1 VSGERYV
8 LLGLA
13 PPRSAWFRELARWTS
28 SATIDAEFVK
38 CLSGEEVRARLGSG
52 RQHSALVV
60 DTSVPAFDRDLVA
73 TAGAA
78 FTPVIAI
85 DDGRRPTWSPVDLGV
100 AAVLAPSFTPD
111 DLTEVLAAHTRRIGR
126 GDVLPAALG
135 DEPASAWRGSLVA
148 VCGTGGTGASVVA
161 TALAQG
167 LAADARLGGR
177 VLLADLALRADQA
190 MLHDAPDLGPGLQ
203 EVVEAH
209 RLGRPS
215 ADDIRRATFD
225 IPRRGY
231 QLLLGL
237 RRPSAWS
244 ALRPSA
250 VEAAVDGLRR
260 TWQLVVADV
269 TGDVEGEADCGSA
282 DVEERNHL
290 ARTAT
295 RQADAVVVV
304 GAGGLKGVH
313 SLAGLLRALL
323 DHGVAPGRLV
333 PVVNRA
339 PRSPRAH
346 AEMAAAIAA
355 LAGDTVAVPSPVFL
369 PDKRID
375 DALRDGLP
383 LPFALSAPVVG
394 AVRAVLDATADLA
407 PPHDEP
413 TPITPGS
420 LGAWTGQDAD
430 TA

>member
-1 VSGERYV
+1 M

-13 PPRSAWFRELARWTS
+13 PPRSVWFREVARWTS

-38 CLSGEEVRARLGSG
+38 CLSAEEVRARLGSG
-52 RQHSALVV
+52 RQHSALLV
-60 DTSVPAFDRDLVA
+60 DTAVTAFDRDLVA

-78 FTPVIAI
+78 LTPVIAV
-85 DDGRRPTWSPVDLGV
+85 DDGRRPGWSPADLGV
-100 AAVLAPSFTPD
+100 AAVLPSTFTPD
-111 DLTEVLAAHTRRIGR
+111 DLAEALAVHTRRIGR
-126 GDVLPAALG
+126 GDSLPAALAE
-135 DEPASAWRGSLVA
+135 EPTSPWRGSLVV
-148 VCGTGGTGASVVA
+148 VCGTGGTGTSVVA
-161 TALAQG
+161 TAVAQG
-167 LAADARLGGR
+167 FAADARFGGR

-244 ALRPSA
+244 VLRTGA
-250 VEAAVDGLRR
+250 VDATVDGLRR

-269 TGDVEGEADCGSA
+269 TGDVEGEADSGSVE
-282 DVEERNHL
+282 VEERNHL
-290 ARTAT
+290 ARSTT
-295 RQADAVVVV
+295 TQADAVVVV
-304 GAGGLKGVH
+304 GTGGLKGVH
-313 SLAGLLRALL
+313 SLAALLRDLL
-323 DHGVAPGRLV
+323 DHGVLPGRLV
-333 PVVNRA
+333 PVINRA
-339 PRSPRAH
+339 PRSPRSH
-346 AEMAAAIAA
+346 SELAA
-355 LAGDTVAVPSPVFL
+355 TVATLVGETSAVPSPVFL
-369 PDKRID
+369 PDKKID

-383 LPFALSAPVVG
+383 LPLAFTAPVVG

-407 PPHDEP
+407 PPHDDP
-413 TPITPGS
+413 VAITPGS
-420 LGAWTGQDAD
+420 LGTWTDQDAD